1 MRPLAL
7 PTFALATLLTSACGP
22 SLSPTLAPGGASS
35 QVTVLPPP
43 PPPIPATEVW
53 GPSALVDENPAE
65 DVVEVTL
72 TAAVAPVSIDG
83 AAPIM
88 MYTYNGQTPGPRL
101 EAKVG
106 DRVIVHFKNE
116 LPQATTVHWHGL
128 RIPDAMDGSPRIQ
141 SPVLP
146 GQTFTYDFVVPE
158 AGSFWYHP
166 HVRANEQ
173 VEKGLYGPIIV
184 RERDAA
190 KEPRYAA
197 ERVLV
202 LDDVLLTNG
211 QFAPFLASHP
221 EEMHGRF
228 GNTLLLNGKD
238 TSTPAR
244 VEVPHYRVE
253 RWRLVNTANARTMSL
268 SIAGATFR
276 VIGTDGGLLRA
287 PYGTTR
293 LTLPVGQ
300 RYDVEVTFDRV
311 GEVALNSHVLVQ
323 DASGNVV
330 EQTLPQLLVTVD
342 AAEDDYP
349 LVSEWTLPAETPR
362 AVDREVTLT
371 FDAVND
377 PVMGLMW
384 RINGVSHPVDP
395 LFTFRQGETV
405 RLVLVNRVGPEHP
418 FHLHGQF
425 FEVEEAGQPGLK
437 DTVLVPGLSTVRVV
451 ARFDNPGRWMAHCH
465 ILEHAELGMM
475 SEVVVS
481 P

>member
-1 MRPLAL
+1 
-7 PTFALATLLTSACGP
+7 
-22 SLSPTLAPGGASS
+22 
-35 QVTVLPPP
+35 
-43 PPPIPATEVW
+43 
-53 GPSALVDENPAE
+53 
-65 DVVEVTL
+65 
-72 TAAVAPVSIDG
+72 
-83 AAPIM
+83 
-88 MYTYNGQTPGPRL
+88 
-101 EAKVG
+101 
-106 DRVIVHFKNE
+106 
-116 LPQATTVHWHGL
+116 
-128 RIPDAMDGSPRIQ
+128 
-141 SPVLP
+141 
-146 GQTFTYDFVVPE
+146 
-158 AGSFWYHP
+158 
-166 HVRANEQ
+166 
-173 VEKGLYGPIIV
+173 
-184 RERDAA
+184 
-190 KEPRYAA
+190 
-197 ERVLV
+197 
-202 LDDVLLTNG
+202 
-211 QFAPFLASHP
+211 
-221 EEMHGRF
+221 
-228 GNTLLLNGKD
+228 
-238 TSTPAR
+238 
-244 VEVPHYRVE
+244 
-253 RWRLVNTANARTMSL
+253 MSL

-330 EQTLPQLLVTVD
+330 EQTLPQLVVTVD

-349 LVSEWTLPAETPR
+349 VVSDWTLPPDAQR

-395 LFTFRQGETV
+395 LFTFQRGETV

-475 SEVVVS
+475 SEVVVG